1 MNVHEIID
9 KFVENIDAPKAN
21 FQRIENIDWIDE
33 FEAKL
38 PKRLPLSFYSLIT
51 RYSFEAFDFNGLS
64 FFPNNV
70 ADENLSITILKDRL
84 IAEVTLQNGFIQF
97 ARPADGSY
105 DPICFDTNISRN
117 RREFPIVRID
127 HEAILCRNK
136 IKIIET
142 LYDSFLKFVL
152 EKIRDI

>member
-9 KFVENIDAPKAN
+9 RFVEKVDSPEVN
-21 FQRIENIDWIDE
+21 FERIEKNDWIDA

-38 PKRLPLSFYSLIT
+38 PKRLPISFYSLIT
-51 RYSFEAFDFNGLS
+51 RYSFNAFDCDGFS
-64 FFPNNV
+64 FFPNNNT
-70 ADENLSITILKDRL
+70 DENLSITIFNDKL
-84 IAEVTLQNGFIQF
+84 ISEIILQNCFIQF
-97 ARPADGSY
+97 ARPDDGSY
-105 DPICFDTNISRN
+105 DPICFDTNISRS